1 MDKAYYERETRVNK
15 DIVTAITCLI
25 AGGALLGVS
34 TNVAKYAGNVGLTPL
49 AFVFW
54 SITGAAILLIL
65 MAVLRHQPS
74 PINKSSLEY
83 YLIAALVSVAGPN
96 FIFFSAIPQVGASF
110 VALVI
115 TLPPLLT
122 YLGALLLKMERF
134 NPLRAL
140 GVILALTGAGVL
152 AANKLNTPNASIFW
166 IATAFCGP
174 VLLAIGNLYRSLRWP
189 SNASPRALAPG
200 MLVAATLQL
209 GLLGLLP
216 NLSIAVSLEN
226 LPALLIIGLQ
236 ACIFAAQFQIL
247 FILQKAGGPV
257 LLSLLGSTA
266 ALFAVP
272 IAIFVQGEPTPEG
285 LALGALLIALGV
297 ASVTWGGIRKPVRD
311 EITP

>member
-1 MDKAYYERETRVNK
+1 MNK
-15 DIVTAITCLI
+15 DTVTALTCLI

-34 TNVAKYAGNVGLTPL
+34 TNAAKYAGDVGLSPL

-65 MAVLRHQPS
+65 MAVLRQQPS
-74 PINKSSLEY
+74 PIDRPSLEY
-83 YLIAALVSVAGPN
+83 YLIAALISVAGPN

-140 GVILALTGAGVL
+140 GVILALAGAGVL
-152 AANKLNTPNASIFW
+152 AANKLSAPDASIFW
-166 IATAFCGP
+166 IGAAFCGP
-174 VLLAIGNLYRSLRWP
+174 VLLALGNLYRSLRWP
-189 SNASPRALAPG
+189 NNASPSALAPG
-200 MLVAATLQL
+200 MLVAAALQL

-216 NLSIAVSLEN
+216 NLSITVSFDN

-236 ACIFAAQFQIL
+236 AFIFASQFQIL

-272 IAIFVQGEPTPEG
+272 IAIFFQGEQPPEG
-285 LALGALLIALGV
+285 LALGAVLIALGV
-297 ASVTWGGIRKPVRD
+297 ASVTWGGIRKPTSV
-311 EITP
+311 IK

>member
-1 MDKAYYERETRVNK
+1 MNK

-34 TNVAKYAGNVGLTPL
+34 TNVAKYAGNVGLSAL

-65 MAVLRHQPS
+65 TAVLRHQPS

-174 VLLAIGNLYRSLRWP
+174 VLLAIGNLYRSLHWP
-189 SNASPRALAPG
+189 SNASPSALAPG
-200 MLVAATLQL
+200 MLIAATLQL

-297 ASVTWGGIRKPVRD
+297 ASVTWGGIRKPARD
-311 EITP
+311 KITP